1 VAGGVA
7 EMINAQRFI
16 DAENALA
23 PGTSFSDATRS
34 VVQVLSTVKRM
45 GF

>member
-1 VAGGVA
+1 MA